1 MGCCAGCASKQS
13 RITTD
18 DFQDM
23 PLSLAPEVTYHVLG
37 LDDMNAAIR
46 CITRSFSGNANAESD
61 DYVPAE
67 QGVPGE
73 QLQNWIVGGG
83 DVKVALEDK
92 IAYHEYCAKFAFL
105 SAYHLKG
112 VVLGMKYT
120 GSWERKTDPATGRVT
135 FVNADTGEVSLEV
148 PQPLL
153 ASVAVLFPH
162 DSPFNT
168 SPVCAGLLA
177 LNFIFKHMGGAMPPS
192 DPKKYGQFAGKRGS
206 AVENCLGE
214 MYQFRSNK
222 TKGRYYKIEV
232 LAVDPK
238 FQGKG
243 IAGEAMKV
251 IQWLAD
257 RDNMPLYVECAG
269 DRLPNMYKKM
279 GFSEG
284 ETVAEP
290 KLSKDDPG
298 PSVKVTGLL
307 RKAKTSV
314 PSDARKVAPN
324 ETE

>member
-1 MGCCAGCASKQS
+1 MGCCAGCASKRS

-83 DVKVALEDK
+83 DFNVALEDK
-92 IAYHEYCAKFAFL
+92 IAYHEYCGKFAFL

-112 VVLGMKYT
+112 VVLGMKYN
-120 GSWERKTDPATGRVT
+120 GS
-135 FVNADTGEVSLEV
+135 
-148 PQPLL
+148 L

-162 DSPFNT
+162 DSPYNT
-168 SPVCAGLLA
+168 SPVCAGLMA
-177 LNFIFKHMGGAMPPS
+177 LNLIFKRMGGAMPPS

-269 DRLPNMYKKM
+269 DKLPNMYKKM
-279 GFSEG
+279 GFSDG